1 MKKIVFVIVML
12 FVMNS
17 GAHACSCQF
26 TPLAERVNEADDV
39 FFATL
44 QSAKVIPGDYP
55 EKWPYIEGTFQT
67 KKILKGTAQ
76 TNDIVLSTGM
86 GRGDCGTMMIVSA
99 KYIIFKNKDRDSID
113 ACSGS
118 SVIEDFQEEEI
129 LSKIQ
134 VILNQKKRKLEK
146 K

>member
-1 MKKIVFVIVML
+1 MRL
-12 FVMNS
+12 
-17 GAHACSCQF
+17 
-26 TPLAERVNEADDV
+26 TR
-39 FFATL
+39 FFSATL
-44 QSAKVIPGDYP
+44 QSAKVLPGDYP

-76 TNDIVLSTGM
+76 TNDIVLSTGI
-86 GRGDCGTMMIVSA
+86 GRGDCGTMMVVSA

-134 VILNQKKRKLEK
+134 VILNQKNRKLEK